1 MTERLPE
8 VWLRGPVHGVPL
20 ALQPVAHA
28 LLQSVEDAEAAA
40 AGLDAARLQARPGG
54 AASVA
59 FHLVHMA
66 GSLDRLLTYAR
77 GESLSAAQR
86 DALAAEPEPIAGATA
101 GALVELLRAQVERA
115 LAQLRA
121 TDPATLDEARAV
133 GRAGLPSS
141 VRGLLCHAG
150 EHTLRHAGQ
159 LITTARIVGAATPVA
174 TIGYEAAT
182 VDAFLEAL
190 RRARVEL
197 LIDVRAVAS
206 SRRPGFSKTRLA
218 AHLADAGIDY
228 LHLRGLGTPAEGRAA
243 ARAGRHDEMRR
254 IFAARLATAEA
265 VDDLG
270 TLADIVQGGR
280 RVCLLCFEADPAH
293 CHRSLVA
300 DALGRTL
307 PIEVEHLR
315 PSLHEEDSCV
325 S

>member
-28 LLQSVEDAEAAA
+28 LLQSVEDAETAA

-159 LITTARIVGAATPVA
+159 LITTASMPVA
-174 TIGYEAAT
+174 ICPTSAEAT
-182 VDAFLEAL
+182 R
-190 RRARVEL
+190 RRACRS
-197 LIDVRAVAS
+197 ITSTD
-206 SRRPGFSKTRLA
+206 PGSA
-218 AHLADAGIDY
+218 
-228 LHLRGLGTPAEGRAA
+228 
-243 ARAGRHDEMRR
+243 
-254 IFAARLATAEA
+254 
-265 VDDLG
+265 
-270 TLADIVQGGR
+270 
-280 RVCLLCFEADPAH
+280 
-293 CHRSLVA
+293 
-300 DALGRTL
+300 
-307 PIEVEHLR
+307 PI
-315 PSLHEEDSCV
+315 PSTETNA
-325 S
+325 